1 MKAWEQ
7 EFAVAPPESLVAS
20 PTTRRADVVTGALL
34 RAGVGHWFI
43 APGSR
48 STPLVLSV
56 ARRGLAHDVLIDE
69 RVAGFCAVG
78 AARVGVVAAIITT
91 SGTAVANLLPAC
103 CEADA
108 DELPG
113 VACTADRPQRDV
125 ELGANQTLGQ
135 QALLAG
141 PCRQVLDLDVPAP
154 DPGADAA
161 RETELE
167 TNQAIDAVV
176 LHLRG
181 PGRGPIHVNVRL
193 DKPLEPPAGWQTLP
207 LMSGVA
213 LKPNDADADVDHDHV
228 DVDAAVAI
236 RAALSMVNGLVVC
249 GSLAAAERGPVQVF
263 IEQLGWPVIADVTS
277 GVVVPTAVLR
287 LSTVAL
293 RSPAVR
299 EALAP
304 QQVLW
309 LGGLLTED
317 TVALWLRQRCVPV
330 LQVQSGRRRRD
341 PFELATQ
348 TVVLSSL
355 SSLSSLAT
363 LLPTARPVA
372 GTVAQQVHRVMAAL
386 STLSDV
392 VLAGPLS
399 EPAVATLVV
408 SSARAGDVVFLGN
421 SMPVRDADRF
431 AVVGP
436 GVTIISNRGVSGID
450 GCVATG
456 LGAALASGRPVT
468 VLLGDL
474 AFLHDLSGVTAV
486 AQANAAVRIVV
497 VNNGG
502 GGIFSFLPVAGGGVD
517 AAQVER
523 YFGTPHSLAL
533 SPIARALGLHQR
545 ICDDVDSLR
554 LALADSPQR
563 PEVIEV
569 RTNRLDNTWRHR
581 LLDDEVDRR
590 CAAALEGMQ
599 A

>member
-1 MKAWEQ
+1 M
-7 EFAVAPPESLVAS
+7 APPEGLVAS

-108 DELPG
+108 DELPW

-141 PCRQVLDLDVPAP
+141 PCRQVLDLDVPAT

-161 RETELE
+161 REAELE
-167 TNQAIDAVV
+167 TNEAIDAVA
-176 LHLRG
+176 LHLAG

-207 LMSGVA
+207 VMSGVA
-213 LKPNDADADVDHDHV
+213 VKPNDADTDHDHDHD
-228 DVDAAVAI
+228 DVDDDTAGAI
-236 RAALSMVNGLVVC
+236 RAALSMANGLVVC

-277 GVVVPTAVLR
+277 GVVVSTAPPR

-293 RSPAVR
+293 RAAAVR

-317 TVALWLRQRCVPV
+317 TVAQWLRQRCVPV
-330 LQVQSGRRRRD
+330 LQVQGGRRRRD

-355 SSLSSLAT
+355 SSLAT
-363 LLPTARPVA
+363 FLPTDRPM
-372 GTVAQQVHRVMAAL
+372 GGILSQQVRRVTAAL

-456 LGAALASGRPVT
+456 LGAALASRRPVT
-468 VLLGDL
+468 VFLGDL

-569 RTNRLDNTWRHR
+569 CTNRIDNTSRHR

-590 CAAALEGMQ
+590 CAAALAGMPP
-599 A
+599 

>member
-1 MKAWEQ
+1 M
-7 EFAVAPPESLVAS
+7 APPEGLVAS
-20 PTTRRADVVTGALL
+20 PTTRRADVVTGALV

-108 DELPG
+108 DELPW

-141 PCRQVLDLDVPAP
+141 PCRRVLDLDVPAP

-167 TNQAIDAVV
+167 TNQAIDAVA
-176 LHLRG
+176 LHLAG

-207 LMSGVA
+207 VMSGVA
-213 LKPNDADADVDHDHV
+213 VKPNDAANDHDHDHE
-228 DVDAAVAI
+228 DVDDDTAGAI
-236 RAALSMVNGLVVC
+236 RAALSMANGLVVC
-249 GSLAAAERGPVQVF
+249 GSLAAAERGPVQRF
-263 IEQLGWPVIADVTS
+263 IEALGWPVIADVTS
-277 GVVVPTAVLR
+277 GVVVSTALPR

-293 RSPAVR
+293 RAAAVR

-317 TVALWLRQRCVPV
+317 TVAQWLRQRRVPV
-330 LQVQSGRRRRD
+330 LHVQGGRRRRD

-348 TVVLSSL
+348 TVML
-355 SSLSSLAT
+355 SSLSSLAIFLPADRPLDGT
-363 LLPTARPVA
+363 LS
-372 GTVAQQVHRVMAAL
+372 QQVRRVMAAL

-468 VLLGDL
+468 VFLGDL

-533 SPIARALGLHQR
+533 SPIARALGLHQSTG
-545 ICDDVDSLR
+545 DDVDSLR
-554 LALADSPQR
+554 LALADAPQR

-569 RTNRLDNTWRHR
+569 RTNRVDNTRRHR
-581 LLDDEVDRR
+581 LLDDEVARR
-590 CAAALEGMQ
+590 CAAALEGLH

>member
-1 MKAWEQ
+1 VKAWEQ
-7 EFAVAPPESLVAS
+7 EFVVAPPESLVAS
-20 PTTRRADVVTGALL
+20 PTTRHADVVTGALV

-108 DELPG
+108 DELPW

-167 TNQAIDAVV
+167 TNEAIGAVA
-176 LHLRG
+176 LHLHG

-207 LMSGVA
+207 VTSGVA
-213 LKPNDADADVDHDHV
+213 LKPSDADADVD
-228 DVDAAVAI
+228 DVDDDTAGAI
-236 RAALSMVNGLVVC
+236 RAALSMANGLVVC

-263 IEQLGWPVIADVTS
+263 IEELGWPVIADVTS
-277 GVVVPTAVLR
+277 GVVVSTALPR

-293 RSPAVR
+293 RAAAVR

-317 TVALWLRQRCVPV
+317 TVAQWLRQRRVPV
-330 LQVQSGRRRRD
+330 LHVQGGRRRRD

-348 TVVLSSL
+348 TLVLSSL
-355 SSLSSLAT
+355 SLLAT
-363 LLPTARPVA
+363 FLPTARPVA
-372 GTVAQQVHRVMAAL
+372 GTLSQQVHRVMAAL
-386 STLSDV
+386 STLSDL

-399 EPAVATLVV
+399 EPAVAKLVV

-468 VLLGDL
+468 VFLGDL

-569 RTNRLDNTWRHR
+569 CTNRIDNTRRHR

-590 CAAALEGMQ
+590 CAAALAGMPS
-599 A
+599 

>member
-1 MKAWEQ
+1 M
-7 EFAVAPPESLVAS
+7 APPEGLVAS
-20 PTTRRADVVTGALL
+20 PTTRRADVVTGALV

-108 DELPG
+108 DELPW

-141 PCRQVLDLDVPAP
+141 PCRRVLDLDVPAP

-167 TNQAIDAVV
+167 TNQAIDAVA
-176 LHLRG
+176 LHLAG

-207 LMSGVA
+207 VMSGVA
-213 LKPNDADADVDHDHV
+213 VKPNDAANDHDHDHE
-228 DVDAAVAI
+228 DVDDDTAGAI
-236 RAALSMVNGLVVC
+236 RAALSMANGLVVC

-263 IEQLGWPVIADVTS
+263 IEALGWPVIADVTS
-277 GVVVPTAVLR
+277 GVVVSTALPR

-293 RSPAVR
+293 RAAAVR

-317 TVALWLRQRCVPV
+317 TVAQWLRQRRVPV
-330 LQVQSGRRRRD
+330 LHVQGGRRRRD

-348 TVVLSSL
+348 TVML
-355 SSLSSLAT
+355 SSLSSLAIFLPADRPLDGT
-363 LLPTARPVA
+363 LS
-372 GTVAQQVHRVMAAL
+372 QQVRRVMAAL

-468 VLLGDL
+468 VFLGDL

-533 SPIARALGLHQR
+533 SPIARALGLYQST
-545 ICDDVDSLR
+545 CDDVESLR
-554 LALADSPQR
+554 LALADAPRR

-569 RTNRLDNTWRHR
+569 RTNRVDNTRRHR
-581 LLDDEVDRR
+581 LLDDEVARR
-590 CAAALEGMQ
+590 CAAALEGLH